1 MIISRG
7 LFLFFVLVLQIL
19 SPAAWSDPLLWQ
31 VENPRTGQ
39 KLYLFGSIHFGSEDL
54 YPLSAPVMEAFRQSK
69 ALAVEVDLLATDH
82 QYMSRLLSRVGHN
95 PAGVTLE
102 SLMSSEDWLLLMQ
115 VARDHQVSAES
126 FQKLKPWL
134 AAVQLAAMQMRA
146 SGFDEGA
153 GIDRYFL
160 RMARDQA
167 DPKLVIEL
175 ESLDSQLRIFSR
187 LSLREQLLFLRQTL
201 DEFSHGGDYLSQIA
215 KAWQSGDEQ
224 VLQELIGGAFTGT
237 PEAEAMY
244 RVIFT
249 DRNLQMAATVA
260 GLLERGQTAF
270 VVVGVGHMVGGDGLV
285 ALLQQRGF
293 RIQITK

>member
-7 LFLFFVLVLQIL
+7 LFLFFVLFLQLL
-19 SPAAWSDPLLWQ
+19 SPAVWSEPLLWQ

-39 KLYLFGSIHFGSEDL
+39 KLYLFGSIHFGSDDL
-54 YPLSAPVMEAFRQSK
+54 YPLSASVMEAFRQSE
-69 ALAVEVDLLATDH
+69 ALAVEVDLLATDP

-95 PAGVTLE
+95 PEGVTLE
-102 SLMSSEDWLLLMQ
+102 SLMSPEDWSLLVG
-115 VARDHQVSAES
+115 VARDHQISEQG

-146 SGFDEGA
+146 SGFDENA

-160 RMARDQA
+160 RMAREQEN
-167 DPKLVIEL
+167 PKQVIEL
-175 ESLDSQLRIFSR
+175 ESLDSQLKIFSR
-187 LSLREQLLFLRQTL
+187 LSLQEQLVFLRQTL
-201 DEFSHGGDYLSQIA
+201 DEFSRGADYLSQIA
-215 KAWQSGDEQ
+215 NAWQAGDEEL
-224 VLQELIGGAFTGT
+224 LQALIGGAFTGT
-237 PEAEAMY
+237 PESEAMY

-249 DRNLQMAATVA
+249 DRNLQMAAAVE

-293 RIQITK
+293 HIQATK